1 MRYFISLITISVL
14 LILIFSCSTEDKVED
29 SCVDESMIEEFSV
42 CIEIY
47 QPVCGC
53 DGVTYPNSCYA
64 ENFNGITS
72 YINGS
77 CN

>member
-1 MRYFISLITISVL
+1 MNLFLKLITFLS
-14 LILIFSCSTEDKVED
+14 IFITSCSSEDKIED
-29 SCVDESMIEEFSV
+29 SCIDESIIEEFGV

-53 DGVTYPNSCYA
+53 DGITYPNSCYA
-64 ENFNGITS
+64 STFNGVTS
-72 YINGS
+72 YINGA

>member
-1 MRYFISLITISVL
+1 MKFAKILLILL
-14 LILIFSCSTEDKVED
+14 LILIFSCSSEDKVED

-42 CIEIY
+42 CTEIY

-64 ENFNGITS
+64 ENLNGITS

>member
-1 MRYFISLITISVL
+1 MKKIFFL
-14 LILIFSCSTEDKVED
+14 LLFLTVISCSSEDNIED
-29 SCVDESMIEEFSV
+29 LCVDESIIEEFGV

-53 DGVTYPNSCYA
+53 DGITYPNSCYA
-64 ENFNGITS
+64 TTFNGVTS
-72 YINGS
+72 YINGA

>member
-1 MRYFISLITISVL
+1 MNLSLKLISFLTI
-14 LILIFSCSTEDKVED
+14 IIISCSSEDNTEY
-29 SCVDESMIEEFSV
+29 SCIDESKIEEFGV

-53 DGVTYPNSCYA
+53 DGITYPNSCYA
-64 ENFNGITS
+64 ATFNGVTS
-72 YINGS
+72 YINGA

>member
-1 MRYFISLITISVL
+1 MNITY
-14 LILIFSCSTEDKVED
+14 IFSFLVGIFIMSCSSDQTSED
-29 SCVDESMIEEFSV
+29 SCVDESIIDEFSV

-53 DGVTYPNSCYA
+53 DGITYPNSCYA
-64 ENFNGITS
+64 TNLNGITS
-72 YINGS
+72 YSEGS

>member
-1 MRYFISLITISVL
+1 MNLFLKLITFLS
-14 LILIFSCSTEDKVED
+14 IFITSCSSEDKIED
-29 SCVDESMIEEFSV
+29 SCIDESIIEEFGF

-53 DGVTYPNSCYA
+53 DGITYPNSCYA
-64 ENFNGITS
+64 STFNGVTS
-72 YINGS
+72 YINGA

>member
-1 MRYFISLITISVL
+1 MKFAKIL
-14 LILIFSCSTEDKVED
+14 LILLLIFSFSCSTEDKVED

>member
-1 MRYFISLITISVL
+1 MKIGKILLILL

-53 DGVTYPNSCYA
+53 DGITYPSCYA
-64 ENFNGITS
+64 TNFNGITS
-72 YINGS
+72 YTDGA
-77 CN
+77 CD

>member
-1 MRYFISLITISVL
+1 MKFAKILLILL

-53 DGVTYPNSCYA
+53 DGITYPNSCYA
-64 ENFNGITS
+64 TNFNGITS
-72 YINGS
+72 YTDGA
-77 CN
+77 CD

>member
-1 MRYFISLITISVL
+1 MKITKTLLIYLS
-14 LILIFSCSTEDKVED
+14 ILIFSCSSEDKVED

-72 YINGS
+72 YISGS

>member
-1 MRYFISLITISVL
+1 MNLFLKLITFLS
-14 LILIFSCSTEDKVED
+14 IFITSCSSEVKIED
-29 SCVDESMIEEFSV
+29 SCIDESIIEEFGV

-53 DGVTYPNSCYA
+53 DGITYPNSCYA
-64 ENFNGITS
+64 ATFNGVTS
-72 YINGS
+72 YINGA

>member
-1 MRYFISLITISVL
+1 MKIAKILLILL
-14 LILIFSCSTEDKVED
+14 LILIFSCSTADKVED

>member
-1 MRYFISLITISVL
+1 MNLFLKLITFLS
-14 LILIFSCSTEDKVED
+14 IFITSCSSEDKIED
-29 SCVDESMIEEFSV
+29 SCIDESIIEEFSV

-53 DGVTYPNSCYA
+53 NGITYPNSCYA
-64 ENFNGITS
+64 STFNGVTS
-72 YINGS
+72 YINGA

>member
-1 MRYFISLITISVL
+1 MKIGKILLILL

-47 QPVCGC
+47 QPV
-53 DGVTYPNSCYA
+53 
-64 ENFNGITS
+64 
-72 YINGS
+72 
-77 CN
+77 

>member
-1 MRYFISLITISVL
+1 MNLFLKLITFLS
-14 LILIFSCSTEDKVED
+14 IFITSCSSEDKIED
-29 SCVDESMIEEFSV
+29 SCIDESIIDEFSV

-53 DGVTYPNSCYA
+53 DGITYPNSCYA
-64 ENFNGITS
+64 VTFNGVTS
-72 YINGS
+72 YINGA